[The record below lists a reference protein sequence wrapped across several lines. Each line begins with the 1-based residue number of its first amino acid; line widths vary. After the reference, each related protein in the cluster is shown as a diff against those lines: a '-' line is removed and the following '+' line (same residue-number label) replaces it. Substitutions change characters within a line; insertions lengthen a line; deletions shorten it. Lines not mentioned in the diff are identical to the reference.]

1 LKRIHAA
8 DLFCGAGGTST
19 GLLQACAR
27 LDRRVELTAVNHWQL
42 AVETHAKN
50 HPRARHAC
58 EDLATMDPRKA
69 IPGGKLDLLV
79 ASPECTHHSVARG
92 GKPVNDQ
99 SRASAWCI
107 LRWATALHIDRILI
121 ENVREFTSWGPIGSN
136 GRPLKSRRGETFQ
149 TFLEALRSLG
159 YRVDWRVLNA
169 ADFGDATT
177 RERLFVQAVRGRR
190 QIRWPEPTHGKDQR
204 PALFGD
210 RLPWKPA
217 REVIDWRMRGLS
229 IFGRKRPLSE
239 NTLKRIEAGLRKFG
253 GTNAVPFLLLLRGTD
268 RYTRSIE
275 QPVPTITAGGG
286 HVALCEP
293 FLMSCTHQGG
303 DRVQSVDRPVPTIT
317 TAKRGEQALI
327 QPFIVNA
334 ANQGGE
340 DRRCHSLDDPLPT
353 ITTIKRHA
361 LATPFLVSAGGPNV
375 DARPVSEP
383 MNTVLTRDH
392 MGLVEPFLVPY
403 YGACTEADSI
413 SDPIRTVTTKDRLG
427 LVEPNGHAQL
437 DILFR
442 MLQPHEL
449 AAAMSFPA
457 NYQFAGNRGDQRDRP
472 CSRHRRDDAARW
484 RRVRREDRHR
494 LPRDAGR
501 NHPLFQVRNW
511 RQDRGAEG
519 RQADASATAVCGLN
533 HPAGIRRNGLEHRLL
548 SGSSQRQRRG
558 NARPCR
564 AHQPE
569 RRRVPEAMPFPNGE
583 GH

>member
-1 LKRIHAA
+1 LKKRIHAA

-27 LDRRVELTAVNHWQL
+27 LGRRVELTAINHWAL

-50 HPRARHAC
+50 HPKAHHAC

-107 LRWATALHIDRILI
+107 LRWATALQINRIII

-190 QIRWPEPTHGKDQR
+190 ALRWPEPTHAKDQR
-204 PALFGD
+204 PVLFND

-217 REVIDWRMRGLS
+217 REIIDWRMRGLS

-239 NTLKRIEAGLRKFG
+239 NTLTRIEAGLKKFG
-253 GTNAVPFLLLLRGTD
+253 GANAEPFLLLLRGTSN
-268 RYTRSIE
+268 YHIEHSAKSIG
-275 QPVPTITAGGG
+275 QPVPTFTTGN
-286 HVALCEP
+286 
-293 FLMSCTHQGG
+293 THG
-303 DRVQSVDRPVPTIT
+303 
-317 TAKRGEQALI
+317 LI

-340 DRRCHSLDDPLPT
+340 ERRCHSLDDPLPT
-353 ITTIKRHA
+353 VTTIKRHA
-361 LATPFLVSAGGPNV
+361 LVQPFILPHRQFDRMDVDSIDQPMRTVTAQNGGDN
-375 DARPVSEP
+375 A
-383 MNTVLTRDH
+383 
-392 MGLVEPFLVPY
+392 LVEPFLVPY
-403 YGACTEADSI
+403 YGACSEADSI
-413 SDPIRTVTTKDRLG
+413 NNPIRTVTTKDRLG
-427 LVEPNGHAQL
+427 LVEPAQL

-457 NYQFAGNRGDQRDRP
+457 DYKFAGNRGDIVKQ
-472 CSRHRRDDAARW
+472 
-484 RRVRREDRHR
+484 
-494 LPRDAGR
+494 
-501 NHPLFQVRNW
+501 
-511 RQDRGAEG
+511 
-519 RQADASATAVCGLN
+519 
-533 HPAGIRRNGLEHRLL
+533 I
-548 SGSSQRQRRG
+548 G
-558 NARPCR
+558 NA
-564 AHQPE
+564 
-569 RRRVPEAMPFPNGE
+569 VPVGISRELCAATLEEAA
-583 GH
+583 